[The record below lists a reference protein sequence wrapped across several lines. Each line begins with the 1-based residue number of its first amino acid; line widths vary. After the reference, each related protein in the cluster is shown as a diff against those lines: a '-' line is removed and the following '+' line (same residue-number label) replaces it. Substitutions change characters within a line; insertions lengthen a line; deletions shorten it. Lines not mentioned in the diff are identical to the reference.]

1 VGEATGATVSGS
13 DTGRTGPEES
23 VDRAAET
30 AETAI
35 QQVQTS
41 TEERIAGAR
50 DAATEVVRRTED
62 QVKAKIRETEAKA
75 RAQVAEV
82 QDTIAVVKRGL
93 SEPTPAGSVDEA
105 VRQAG
110 DLRRAIDRDIDALQA
125 KLPPAD
131 ELKDQA
137 RTYGGAAAGVLAVAG
152 AAAVGLKQ
160 RGERKRVERE
170 ARAHAAA
177 ISQYL
182 PDYLPQAFAAAAAES
197 RTGRSRSGR
206 GVTLLLTVV
215 AAAIGAVIVRQR
227 AGTDDEPDLWGP
239 A

>member
-1 VGEATGATVSGS
+1 MGEAAGAAVSGS
-13 DTGRTGPEES
+13 DTGRTGPEGS

-35 QQVQTS
+35 QQAQVGA
-41 TEERIAGAR
+41 EERIADAR

-75 RAQVAEV
+75 RHQIAEV
-82 QDTIAVVKRGL
+82 ERTIEVVKRGL

-105 VRQAG
+105 VRQASE
-110 DLRRAIDRDIDALQA
+110 LRRAIDRDIDALQA
-125 KLPPAD
+125 KLPPGD
-131 ELKDQA
+131 VVKDKA

-152 AAAVGLKQ
+152 AAVVGLKQ

-182 PDYLPQAFAAAAAES
+182 PDYLPQAFAAAASEP
-197 RTGRSRSGR
+197 RTGRSGR
-206 GVTLLLTVV
+206 GVTLLLALV

-227 AGTDDEPDLWGP
+227 ADGDEEPDLWGP

>member
-1 VGEATGATVSGS
+1 MGEAAGATVSGS
-13 DTGRTGPEES
+13 DTGRTGPEDS

-35 QQVQTS
+35 QHAQVGA
-41 TEERIAGAR
+41 EDRIADAR

-75 RAQVAEV
+75 RHQVAEV
-82 QDTIAVVKRGL
+82 ERTIEVVKRGL
-93 SEPTPAGSVDEA
+93 SEPAPAGSVDEA
-105 VRQAG
+105 VRQAS
-110 DLRRAIDRDIDALQA
+110 DLRRAIERDIDALQA
-125 KLPPAD
+125 KLPPGD
-131 ELKDQA
+131 ELKDKA
-137 RTYGGAAAGVLAVAG
+137 KTYGGAAAGALALAG
-152 AAAVGLKQ
+152 AAAVAFRQ

-182 PDYLPQAFAAAAAES
+182 PDYLPEALAAAADP
-197 RTGRSRSGR
+197 RTSRSRSGR
-206 GVTLLLTVV
+206 GATLLLTLV

-227 AGTDDEPDLWGP
+227 AGGDDEPDLWGP